1 MNVRKRERVVI
12 EGVQPEID
20 CGRFPI
26 NLTVGETV
34 AVEADIFTDGRD
46 ALADVLRYRSE
57 DEPWAGVPI
66 GSRANDRCRGEF
78 SVTDLGRYRYT
89 IRAWIDHFGTW
100 RRDLA
105 KKAEAGLDVSAE
117 LLIGAE
123 MVVRAGP
130 RWSGAGRRKLRLT
143 AGLLEAEGKAAIE
156 AALDPELTRLMHATP
171 ERRHMATRGTE
182 LEVVADRECAR
193 FGALYE
199 LFPHSTSLRVRG

>member
-26 NLTVGETV
+26 KLTVGETV

-57 DEPWAGVPI
+57 DEPWAGV
-66 GSRANDRCRGEF
+66 
-78 SVTDLGRYRYT
+78 
-89 IRAWIDHFGTW
+89 
-100 RRDLA
+100 
-105 KKAEAGLDVSAE
+105 
-117 LLIGAE
+117 
-123 MVVRAGP
+123 RAGP
-130 RWSGAGRRKLRLT
+130 PWSGAGRRKLRLT
-143 AGLLEAEGKAAIE
+143 AGLLEAKGKAAIE
-156 AALDPELTRLMHATP
+156 AALDPELTRLMHAAP
-171 ERRHMATRGTE
+171 ERRHMATHDTE